1 MEGLTRF
8 GIEKSR
14 LTILAMIGIILIGL
28 MTYFSLPKRE
38 NPAITI
44 RNAIVIAQF
53 PGMSPE
59 RAEDLLAIPLERAAR
74 ELSQVEDIS
83 TLVTVG
89 QVKLT
94 VDLLESLSAE
104 ELDTAF
110 QDLRTKMEETESELP
125 SGAYGPFVNTN
136 YGDVA
141 IATIAVTGEGF
152 DYAELSDAAEDLQQ
166 GLYRI
171 DGITKVSLSGEQ
183 DERIWLEIDSRRL
196 ASVGVQIN
204 KVISDLR
211 AQNVILPAGEIDA
224 SGVNIVLEAN
234 GDLKSL
240 EDIENVL
247 TQLDG
252 STDLVRLRD
261 LMTVRRGYVSPLEKP
276 VYFNGQPA
284 VMVSVE
290 MSDDRDIQQ
299 IGRTLKVEIPKLEQ
313 TQPIGISYS
322 ISTFQE
328 TNVTIAINN
337 ALSNVA
343 QTFVVVL
350 VVMLFFLGLRPA
362 LIVAC
367 IVPFT
372 VTFALMGMSQMG
384 IDLEQIS
391 IAAVIIS
398 LGLLVDNGLVVVE
411 DIEARIGKGIDP
423 QQAAIEAGGQFF
435 VPLAVASVTTVSAFI
450 PMLILEGTTGEF
462 AFSLGAV
469 VAIMLT
475 GSWLTA
481 HYILPFLAAKT
492 LKPKAKSEGENFLV
506 RTYGALIRRLLR
518 FGLPIIVV
526 CYGLVYVG
534 GTVFGS
540 LKNEMFPLSER
551 AEYLIYLNMPKGT
564 AISATQAE
572 ALAVEEWLRD
582 EDINPEV
589 VNTTAFVGDGGP
601 RFYLA
606 LSPADTDPSSA
617 FLVVNTASFEGAV
630 TAADR
635 ARRYLYENHP
645 AARARVT
652 RLSMGGAESG
662 IVEVDIRGPDADVML
677 DAALKVEAA
686 IAEVPN
692 VILNEN
698 DWGNKTVKISMDI
711 LQEKARELGTTSEEI
726 SDLMA
731 TFFSGTTYSTFREGS
746 DSIPIVLRAEDV
758 YRDSIEDLANLSI
771 PTANGLVSLDQ
782 VAVFDP
788 KLELSQIR
796 RENQVRQIIVS
807 GKSATVDAAELEK
820 LIAPTLDALDLGP
833 EYEIEIGGES
843 ADSAEANEKLAAGM
857 PFAAVA
863 MLAALV
869 FQFNSFRRVLLTF
882 MTIPLIVAGAPVALL
897 VMGMPLSFFGIL
909 GLISLMGIIINNAIV
924 LIDQIDIERQNLPL
938 DDAIVLASKKRVTP
952 VLLTSLTTVLGLL
965 PMALVGGALFEPMA
979 TLMIGGLLLASPMTL
994 VFVPPVYRTLFARS
1008 AARAETDGAVTA
1020 AS

>member
-125 SGAYGPFVNTN
+125 DGAYGPFVNTN

-152 DYAELSDAAEDLQQ
+152 DYAELTDAAEDLQQ

-261 LMTVRRGYVSPLEKP
+261 IMTVRRGYVSPLEKP

-290 MSDDRDIQQ
+290 MSDDRDLQQ

-313 TQPIGISYS
+313 TQPIGIGYS

-328 TNVTIAINN
+328 TNVTIAINS

-506 RTYGALIRRLLR
+506 RSYGALIRRLLR

-564 AISATQAE
+564 AISATQTE
-572 ALAVEEWLRD
+572 TLVVEEWLRD
-582 EDINPEV
+582 ENINPE
-589 VNTTAFVGDGGP
+589 
-601 RFYLA
+601 
-606 LSPADTDPSSA
+606 
-617 FLVVNTASFEGAV
+617 VVNTASFEGAV

-635 ARRYLYENHP
+635 ARAYLYENHP
-645 AARARVT
+645 AVRARVT

-686 IAEVPN
+686 IADVPN

-698 DWGNKTVKISMDI
+698 DWGNKTLKISMDI

-820 LIAPTLDALDLGP
+820 LISPTLEALDLGP

-924 LIDQIDIERQNLPL
+924 LIDQIDIERQTLPL

-1008 AARAETDGAVTA
+1008 AARAEADGAVVV